1 MIKVLFNHNAIGD
14 VKYKC
19 KRTVEAIK
27 QMGVKFKNSSGR
39 PPSIQVA
46 DTFDKKKQKK
56 TNWSLTVNNIFSC
69 MSTPHSIQRP
79 AFNILPNSL

>member
-1 MIKVLFNHNAIGD
+1 MLNINVKEQQNAT
-14 VKYKC
+14 VK
-19 KRTVEAIK
+19 AIK

-46 DTFDKKKQKK
+46 DTFDKKKKK
-56 TNWSLTVNNIFSC
+56 NMNWSLKVNNIFSC